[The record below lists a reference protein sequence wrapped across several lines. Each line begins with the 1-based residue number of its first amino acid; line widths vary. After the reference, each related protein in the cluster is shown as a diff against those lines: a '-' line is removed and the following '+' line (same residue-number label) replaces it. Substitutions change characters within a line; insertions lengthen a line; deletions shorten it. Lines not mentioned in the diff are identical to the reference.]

1 MSTDEFVLY
10 DTQEKSKVASTAPIF
25 RLVPAD
31 WPTLYQKLP
40 EFDFKNPPVNPTE
53 FASSLVETC
62 KANNGLGLSANQ
74 CGYTHRVFVM
84 GTGEDY
90 VAFFNPELISSEGE
104 SHMDEGC
111 LSFPLLT
118 LKVTRP
124 KTIHVKYQDF
134 KGETHTKTFEG
145 LTARCFLHELDH
157 MNGIMYTFRT
167 KPLALQLGIKKMIK
181 MNKKILKFEKYK
193 LSKKK

>member
-1 MSTDEFVLY
+1 MSTDEVVLY
-10 DTQEKSKVASTAPIF
+10 DTQEQSKVASTAPIF
-25 RLVPAD
+25 KLVPPD
-31 WPTLYQKLP
+31 WPTLYQVLP
-40 EFDFKNPPVNPTE
+40 EFNFKKPPVNSAE

-74 CGYTHRVFVM
+74 CGYPHRVFVM
-84 GTGEDY
+84 GTGEEY
-90 VAFFNPELISSEGE
+90 VAFFNPELISTDGE
-104 SHMDEGC
+104 VHMDEGC
-111 LSFPLLT
+111 LSFPMLT

-124 KTIHVKYQDF
+124 KTIQVKYQDF

-157 MNGIMYTFRT
+157 MNGIVYTDRT
-167 KPLALQLGIKKMIK
+167 KPLALQLGLKKLSKLNKKM
-181 MNKKILKFEKYK
+181 LKFQKYN